1 MALSIN
7 DIQHNVFS
15 VNMLSVVIQSV
26 AITSI
31 IIIVMFLVQ
40 TTVATIINYNPNMF
54 MIQATNVDLIKHC
67 RSKSI
72 FFVN

>member
-7 DIQHNVFS
+7 EIQHNVFS
-15 VNMLSVVIQSV
+15 VNMLSVVKLSI
-26 AITSI
+26 ALTSI
-31 IIIVMFLVQ
+31 IIIVIFIVQ

-54 MIQATNVDLIKHC
+54 MIQATDVDLIKHC